1 MVILGNIG
9 DNFAAGMTGGIAFV
23 YDPKNVFE
31 NYVNPTSV
39 IWQKPETNYWRERLK
54 ILIEEYNSETRSKTS
69 QNILDNFSE
78 ELENFKQVCPIE
90 MLDKLDNP
98 ISSKTHIKKAG

>member
-9 DNFAAGMTGGIAFV
+9 DNFAAGMTGGTAFV

-39 IWQKPETNYWRERLK
+39 IWQKLK
-54 ILIEEYNSETRSKTS
+54 QITGVKDLKY
-69 QNILDNFSE
+69 
-78 ELENFKQVCPIE
+78 
-90 MLDKLDNP
+90 
-98 ISSKTHIKKAG
+98 